1 MGEAYGPGGK
11 GTRGRLIVLVNEG
24 TASAAEILAGALRDR
39 RGAVVLGTPTF
50 GKDAIQ
56 IRFDL
61 RNGGRLDVAVA
72 RWLTPEGVSVGNG
85 GLVPDVE
92 LELTEDMTV
101 TELVETALEA
111 AR

>member
-1 MGEAYGPGGK
+1 MGA
-11 GTRGRLIVLVNEG
+11 
-24 TASAAEILAGALRDR
+24 
-39 RGAVVLGTPTF
+39 PTF

-61 RNGGRLDVAVA
+61 RNGGLLAVAVS

-92 LELTEDMTV
+92 LELTDDMTV
-101 TELVETALEA
+101 TQLVETALEA